1 MSTLLEVKDI
11 TKTYIERTGIFKS
24 RSFHAVKATNFTLE
38 KGKTLAI
45 MGSNGSGKSTLA
57 ALISGAATPTSGDV
71 YFAGERLIPG
81 DYQQRSKHIRMVF
94 QDAEASLNPHLTL
107 GKQLEEPLIFNSG
120 LTAGQ
125 RRERIIETLQ
135 QVGLLGEHMVFY
147 PQMMSTGQ
155 KQRAS
160 IARAIILKPD
170 VLVAD
175 EALATL
181 DSSVRAQIINLLLDL
196 QDKLG
201 IAYIFISQSP
211 EIVKHLAD
219 EVLVM
224 HEGEI
229 IERGTVMDVFNNP
242 QQNYTQ
248 KLLRSELSNA
258 PTGTGVDTASLEKE

>member
-1 MSTLLEVKDI
+1 MKTLLEVKDI
-11 TKTYIERTGIFKS
+11 TKTYVERTGIFKS
-24 RSFHAVKATNFTLE
+24 RTFHAVKPTSFTLE

-57 ALISGAATPTSGDV
+57 ALISGAATPTSGHI
-71 YFAGERLIPG
+71 YFAGELLVPG
-81 DYQQRSKHIRMVF
+81 DYKQRSKHIRMVF

-107 GKQLEEPLIFNSG
+107 GQQLDEPLLFNTS
-120 LTAGQ
+120 LNASQ
-125 RRERIIETLQ
+125 RRERIINTLQ

-160 IARAIILKPD
+160 IARAIILNPD

-219 EVLVM
+219 EVVVM

-229 IERGTVMDVFNNP
+229 IERGSVSDVFSNP
-242 QQNYTQ
+242 QQSYTQ
-248 KLLRSELSNA
+248 KLLRSELSTA
-258 PTGTGVDTASLEKE
+258 PSGKGADATSLEK